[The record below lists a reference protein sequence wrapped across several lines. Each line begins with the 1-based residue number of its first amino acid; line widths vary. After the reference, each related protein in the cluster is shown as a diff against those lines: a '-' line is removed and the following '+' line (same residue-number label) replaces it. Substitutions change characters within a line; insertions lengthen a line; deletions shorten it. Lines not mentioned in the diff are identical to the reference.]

1 MNFLR
6 IFLTGATEAAEAAE
20 STDQTGMMS
29 GMLDMFDVL
38 MLLMFVGIGIY
49 GLYSAIRLRREQI
62 LFPNKFLYPGGCA
75 PEECLDPGEFI
86 DFIVPRCIVLGI
98 LLIVMGGLFALN
110 TFVLKLDSFIVNLV
124 WLIVPIAVLGW
135 FGVFVQRKA
144 AKLYW

>member
-20 STDQTGMMS
+20 NTDQTGMMS

-62 LFPNKFLYPGGCA
+62 LFPNKFLYPGGCV

-86 DFIVPRCIVLGI
+86 DFIVPRTIILSV

-110 TFVLKLDSFIVNLV
+110 TFVIKIESFYATLAWIV
-124 WLIVPIAVLGW
+124 VPIVVLGW
-135 FGVFVQRKA
+135 FGIFVHRKA

>member
-1 MNFLR
+1 MSFLR
-6 IFLTGATEAAEAAE
+6 IFLTGATEATEAAAE
-20 STDQTGMMS
+20 QPTNMLT

-38 MLLMFVGIGIY
+38 MLVMLLGYGAY
-49 GLYSAIRLRREQI
+49 GLYSAIRLRREQL

-86 DFIVPRCIVLGI
+86 DFIFPRAVILSV

-110 TFVLKLDSFIVNLV
+110 SFVLKLDSFYTTLV
-124 WLIVPIAVLGW
+124 WIVVPILVLGW
-135 FGVFVQRKA
+135 FGLFVQRKA

>member
-6 IFLTGATEAAEAAE
+6 IFLTGAAEATEATEAAEQV
-20 STDQTGMMS
+20 DMMS
-29 GMLDMFDVL
+29 GMLDTFDVI

-49 GLYSAIRLRREQI
+49 GLYSSIRLRREQV

-86 DFIVPRCIVLGI
+86 DFIVPRCIVLSIVLI
-98 LLIVMGGLFALN
+98 LMGGLFALN
-110 TFVLKLDSFIVNLV
+110 TFVLKLDGFIVDLAS
-124 WLIVPIAVLGW
+124 LIVPVALLAW
-135 FGVFVQRKA
+135 FGIFVQRKA

>member
-38 MLLMFVGIGIY
+38 MLVMLIGFGVY

-86 DFIVPRCIVLGI
+86 DFIVPRAIVFSVLLIVLGS
-98 LLIVMGGLFALN
+98 LFALN
-110 TFVLKLDSFIVNLV
+110 TFVIKIESFYAPLAWIV
-124 WLIVPIAVLGW
+124 VPVVVLGW
-135 FGVFVQRKA
+135 FGVFVHRKA
-144 AKLYW
+144 AKRFW

>member
-20 STDQTGMMS
+20 NTDQTGMMS

-38 MLLMFVGIGIY
+38 MLVMLIGFGVY
-49 GLYSAIRLRREQI
+49 GLYSALRLRREQL
-62 LFPNKFLYPGGCA
+62 LFPNKILYPGGCV
-75 PEECLDPGEFI
+75 PDECLDPGEFI
-86 DFIVPRCIVLGI
+86 DFIVPRTIILSV

-110 TFVLKLDSFIVNLV
+110 TFVIKIESFYATLAWIV
-124 WLIVPIAVLGW
+124 VPVAVLGW
-135 FGVFVQRKA
+135 FGIFVHRKA